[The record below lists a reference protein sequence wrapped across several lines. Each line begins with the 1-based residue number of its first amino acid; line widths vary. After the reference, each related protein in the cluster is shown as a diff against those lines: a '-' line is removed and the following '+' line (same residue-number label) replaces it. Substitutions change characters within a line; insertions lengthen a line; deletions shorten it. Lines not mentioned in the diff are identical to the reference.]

1 MPLCM
6 CKAAGDEATHIV
18 SLLHALNLLCEIECS
33 TLWSIHSSYTVSLHC
48 KDVISC
54 SSRISSSCALTNC
67 ERKLPIWQALR
78 RWWHNIWAVFLT
90 FSVRIPYI
98 VGQRLHTGSQVELLK
113 GSRMTKISGSL
124 FVPAHCCPYQF
135 FQKQVYWMFEP
146 DCCGSFFLFQVWMW
160 SASEFSDSIHGTRI
174 ALPSNKKFMR

>member
-33 TLWSIHSSYTVSLHC
+33 TLWSIHSSYSVSLHC
-48 KDVISC
+48 NDVISC

-78 RWWHNIWAVFLT
+78 RWWDNIWAVFLT

-98 VGQRLHTGSQVELLK
+98 VAWRLHTRFTSGTPQRQQNDKDKWIPVCACSLLPTSIFPK
-113 GSRMTKISGSL
+113 ASVLNVRTL
-124 FVPAHCCPYQF
+124 TVVAL
-135 FQKQVYWMFEP
+135 
-146 DCCGSFFLFQVWMW
+146 SFFFRYECEVRVSSQ
-160 SASEFSDSIHGTRI
+160 TQ
-174 ALPSNKKFMR
+174 FMEQE

>member
-33 TLWSIHSSYTVSLHC
+33 TLWSIHSSYTMSLHC
-48 KDVISC
+48 KDVISF

-67 ERKLPIWQALR
+67 ERKLPICQALR
-78 RWWHNIWAVFLT
+78 RWWHNIWAAFLT

-98 VGQRLHTGSQVELLK
+98 VAQRLHRFTSGTPQRQQNDKDKWISVCACSLLPT
-113 GSRMTKISGSL
+113 SI
-124 FVPAHCCPYQF
+124 FPN
-135 FQKQVYWMFEP
+135 QVYWMLEP